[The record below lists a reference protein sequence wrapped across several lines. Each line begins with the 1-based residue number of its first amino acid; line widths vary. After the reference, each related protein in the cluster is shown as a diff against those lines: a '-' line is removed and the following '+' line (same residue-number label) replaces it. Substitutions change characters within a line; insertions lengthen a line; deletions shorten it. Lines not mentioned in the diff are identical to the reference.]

1 VEPEQHLVRGTAEYR
16 RERRFRRLAN
26 QADVL
31 LALAGMSPR
40 EIYCGLLWYARHGP
54 HRRWKD
60 ESAAGAFRDLFGMW
74 PRPQDKG
81 APVQPPVE
89 LEQWV
94 IARQRRRRDGTKQR
108 ARSEVVS

>member
-1 VEPEQHLVRGTAEYR
+1 VERDPQHLVRGTSEYR

-31 LALAGMSPR
+31 IALVGMSPR
-40 EIYCGLLWYARHGP
+40 EIYRGLIGHAR

-60 ESAAGAFRDLFGMW
+60 GWAAHAFRELYGIW

-81 APVQPPVE
+81 EPTRPPVA
-89 LEQWV
+89 LEEW
-94 IARQRRRRDGTKQR
+94 ISTRKRRK
-108 ARSEVVS
+108 AAA